1 MFTMSIMVNKS
12 KYNNKYSK
20 KGYSQER
27 CSKHSYSPPEGH
39 VKIAMRVRENI
50 KVNKKILM
58 VLENFIKNSLAK
70 PAIII
75 IFMTS
80 IMVFASKSLRLL
92 VKMVLMSIT
101 RLSHMD
107 MLVKE
112 EAYVRKARR

>member
-27 CSKHSYSPPEGH
+27 CSKHSYSPPRGH
-39 VKIAMRVRENI
+39 
-50 KVNKKILM
+50 
-58 VLENFIKNSLAK
+58 
-70 PAIII
+70 II
-75 IFMTS
+75 
-80 IMVFASKSLRLL
+80 
-92 VKMVLMSIT
+92 VLMSIT